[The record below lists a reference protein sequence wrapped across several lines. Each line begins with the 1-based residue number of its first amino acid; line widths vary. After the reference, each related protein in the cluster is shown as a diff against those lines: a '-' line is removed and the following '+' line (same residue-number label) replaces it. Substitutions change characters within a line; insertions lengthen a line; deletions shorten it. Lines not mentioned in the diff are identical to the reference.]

1 MDRIQELFNHIMS
14 LELDQV
20 QDFVKSLPKED
31 QLMLVSHTV
40 GALNGFAQHLVQNSE
55 ETDEREKSESHRVQE
70 RNDGALDPMKSWILL
85 DEML

>member
-55 ETDEREKSESHRVQE
+55 EIWNTKTIEYPELTAPKLRKH
-70 RNDGALDPMKSWILL
+70 
-85 DEML
+85 